1 MRLPGLARNASFITF
16 AVSLL
21 LISSVA
27 AQGLPK
33 LSDEL
38 GAAATTDGK
47 GAAKTDAAK
56 TDTAAATDAKKTD
69 AAKTTDA
76 AAKTAAKTATMT
88 NAAAKTTDPAALS
101 GLPKLD
107 EDKYP
112 APTVPPTAGAPFMQ
126 KSNLPEGTV
135 FICVGAAL
143 GFIGM
148 MVLAWR
154 GFMAWSLHR
163 SVRKAAIASTAK
175 YAGRDPLSGLKK
187 SKGPYMH
194 SGPGST
200 LSLDQL
206 GGGRKNAGGK
216 THSTHSNLF
225 FSPTAGAGMNAPSN
239 RASGY
244 LPSGY
249 YASGNAAP
257 ASGAGMTHI
266 GSGVPMSN
274 LSNQNR
280 YSQAGLGPRGHS
292 PSRSRAPSPPSSRGG
307 DSLFNGSRL
316 STPGLMGQAS
326 SSTLNLNAAPQGRA
340 PSAYLDD
347 LFENHAPVQTPTD
360 DKRHSRRQ

>member
-1 MRLPGLARNASFITF
+1 MRLPGLPRNAFFVTF
-16 AVSLL
+16 AISLL

-27 AQGLPK
+27 AQGMPT

-38 GAAATTDGK
+38 GGAATTDGK
-47 GAAKTDAAK
+47 GAAKTEAAK

-76 AAKTAAKTATMT
+76 AAKTTAKAAKTT
-88 NAAAKTTDPAALS
+88 NAAAKTTDSGALS
-101 GLPKLD
+101 GGPKLD
-107 EDKYP
+107 EDRYP

-187 SKGPYMH
+187 SKGPYVH

-206 GGGRKNAGGK
+206 GGGRKNAGAK

-225 FSPTAGAGMNAPSN
+225 FSPTAGAGMNTPSN

-244 LPSGY
+244 LPSGH

-257 ASGAGMTHI
+257 ASGASMTHI
-266 GSGVPMSN
+266 GGGVPMSN
-274 LSNQNR
+274 LTNQSR
-280 YSQAGLGPRGHS
+280 HSQAGLGPRGHS

-316 STPGLMGQAS
+316 STPGLMGQPS
-326 SSTLNLNAAPQGRA
+326 NSTLNLNVAPQGRA

-347 LFENHAPVQTPTD
+347 LFENHAPVQAPAD
-360 DKRHSRRQ
+360 DRRQSRRQ